1 MGICCG
7 KLPYEDLQEPEFQPK
22 WVEKAK
28 TTEDRIVLQV
38 DPSFSQEEIAER
50 RDAIMENLRSK
61 DFIETARL

>member
-1 MGICCG
+1 MGG
-7 KLPYEDLQEPEFQPK
+7 KNQ
-22 WVEKAK
+22 

-61 DFIETARL
+61 DFIERL